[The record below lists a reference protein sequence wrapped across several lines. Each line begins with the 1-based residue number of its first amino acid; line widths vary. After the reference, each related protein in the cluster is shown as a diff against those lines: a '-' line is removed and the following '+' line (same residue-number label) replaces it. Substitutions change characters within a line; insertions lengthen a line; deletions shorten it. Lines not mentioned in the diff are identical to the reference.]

1 MKHLLFCIISLLSFL
16 ACVREDVPSSGSFAL
31 KEGDPL
37 PAFSIANRHETI
49 SVNDLKGK
57 TVLIIFFSTTCRD
70 CQQAFPDINALYKE
84 YEDNP
89 SVRVL
94 LIARDETEEQ
104 ASAYFRKHDFDMEF
118 FPDPERKVYSLFAG
132 NTIPRVFLADKNGTI
147 ILTQTEKVDAD
158 EIQAKVY

>member
-1 MKHLLFCIISLLSFL
+1 MKYLLLCIISLLSFQ
-16 ACVREDVPSSGSFAL
+16 ACVREDLPASGNFAL

-37 PAFSIANRHETI
+37 PTFSITNQHETVSI
-49 SVNDLKGK
+49 NDLKDK
-57 TVLIIFFSTTCRD
+57 SALIIFFSTTCRD
-70 CQQAFPDINALYKE
+70 CQQAFPDIAALYKE
-84 YEDNP
+84 YKNNP